1 MINSMTGYGRAVKES
16 AACSCQV
23 EVKSVNNR
31 SIKITL
37 HLPEAFSACEVDL
50 ESIIRQRVERGSI
63 SVNVALST
71 AAANQ
76 AAEVNQDVVSHYI
89 RSLSPAAEECKASGI
104 HCTLDLGQILNLPG
118 ACQSRTISTE
128 EELACREM
136 IVALAVE
143 AMGHMLQM
151 RQREGE
157 TLWKDLLKHV
167 DEIRSAAEA
176 IRKQAPS
183 VSRQYHERLKLRV
196 NQLVSD
202 AKMSLNDSDL
212 LREVALFSDRS
223 DISEEIS
230 RLFGHLDHFV
240 EVAGKSNQVGRT
252 LEFIAQEMLRE
263 ANTMG
268 SKCSDGQITRW
279 VVQIKGCIDRIKE
292 QVQNVE

>member
-1 MINSMTGYGRAVKES
+1 MINSMTGYGRAVRDG
-16 AACSCQV
+16 ATGSCQV

-31 SIKITL
+31 SIKIVL
-37 HLPEAFSACEVDL
+37 RLPEAFSACEVDL
-50 ESIIRQRVERGSI
+50 ENLIRQRVERGSI

-71 AAANQ
+71 AATNQ

-89 RSLSPAAEECKASGI
+89 RSLSPAAEECKAAGI
-104 HCTLDLGQILNLPG
+104 ACTLDLGQILNLPG
-118 ACQSRTISTE
+118 ACQNRTISTE

-143 AMGHMLQM
+143 AVGHMLQM
-151 RQREGE
+151 RQHEGE
-157 TLWKDLLKHV
+157 VLWKDIVKHL
-167 DEIRSAAEA
+167 DEIRNAAEA
-176 IRKQAPS
+176 IRTQAPN

-223 DISEEIS
+223 DISEELS

-240 EVAGKSNQVGRT
+240 EVAGRSNQVGRT

-268 SKCSDGQITRW
+268 AKCSDGQITRW

>member
-1 MINSMTGYGRAVKES
+1 MINSMTGYGRAVRET
-16 AACSCQV
+16 AACSCHV

-31 SIKITL
+31 SIKITF

-50 ESIIRQRVERGSI
+50 ESLIRKRVERGSI
-63 SVNVALST
+63 SVNVMLST
-71 AAANQ
+71 AAASQ
-76 AAEVNQDVVSHYI
+76 AAEVNQDVVAYYVQ
-89 RSLSPAAEECKASGI
+89 SLAAAAKECQAIGVP
-104 HCTLDLGQILNLPG
+104 CTLDLGQILNLPG
-118 ACQSRTISTE
+118 ACQNRTISSDE
-128 EELACREM
+128 EMACRGM
-136 IVALAVE
+136 IVALAAA
-143 AMGHMLQM
+143 AMDDMLQM

-157 TLWKDLLKHV
+157 TLWKDLAKHL
-167 DEIRSAAEA
+167 DDIRTAAEA
-176 IRKQAPS
+176 IRNQAPA
-183 VSRQYHERLKLRV
+183 VGKQYHERLKLRV

-202 AKMSLNDSDL
+202 AKLSLNDSDL

-223 DISEEIS
+223 DISEELA

-268 SKCSDGQITRW
+268 SKCSDGQIMRW
-279 VVQIKGCIDRIKE
+279 VVQIKGYIDRIKE

>member
-1 MINSMTGYGRAVKES
+1 MINSMTGYGRAAKETP
-16 AACSCQV
+16 ACSCQV

-31 SIKITL
+31 SLKIVL

-50 ESIIRQRVERGSI
+50 ESIVRQRIERGSVTINVSLTGAAI
-63 SVNVALST
+63 S
-71 AAANQ
+71 Q

-89 RSLSPAAEECKASGI
+89 RSLADAADLCKERNI
-104 HCTLDLGQILNLPG
+104 PCTLDLSQILALPG
-118 ACQSRTISTE
+118 ACQNRTISSE
-128 EELACREM
+128 EELACREL
-136 IVALAVE
+136 IVSLSNEALDR
-143 AMGHMLQM
+143 MLQM
-151 RQREGE
+151 RRREGE
-157 TLWKDLLKHV
+157 VLWGDLSKHL
-167 DEIRSAAEA
+167 DEIRAAA
-176 IRKQAPS
+176 GNIRQQAPQ
-183 VSRQYHERLKLRV
+183 VSRQYHERLKQRV

-202 AKMSLNDSDL
+202 AKMSLSDSDL

-223 DISEEIS
+223 DISEELS

-240 EVAGKSNQVGRT
+240 EVAGQSSQVGRT

-263 ANTMG
+263 ANTLG

>member
-16 AACSCQV
+16 ATCSCQV

-31 SIKITL
+31 SIKIVL

-50 ESIIRQRVERGSI
+50 ENIIRQRVERGSI

-89 RSLSPAAEECKASGI
+89 RSLSSAAEECKASGI
-104 HCTLDLGQILNLPG
+104 SCTLDLGQILNLPG

-128 EELACREM
+128 EELACHEM

-143 AMGHMLQM
+143 AIGHMLHM

-157 TLWKDLLKHV
+157 VLWKDLVKHL

-176 IRKQAPS
+176 IRNLAPS

-223 DISEEIS
+223 DISEELS

>member
-1 MINSMTGYGRAVKES
+1 MVNSMTGYGRAVNES
-16 AACSCQV
+16 AAGSCQV

-31 SIKITL
+31 SLKIVL
-37 HLPEAFSACEVDL
+37 HLPEAFAACEVEL
-50 ESIIRQRVERGSI
+50 ENIIRQRVERGSV
-63 SVNVALST
+63 SVNVALNM
-71 AAANQ
+71 AGADQ

-89 RSLSPAAEECKASGI
+89 QSLAAAAHACQESGI
-104 HCTLDLGQILNLPG
+104 NCTLDLGQILTLPG
-118 ACQSRTISTE
+118 ACQNRTISSQ

-136 IVALAVE
+136 IVALTTE
-143 AMGHMLQM
+143 AIGRMLQM

-157 TLWKDLLKHV
+157 TLWKDLLKHLN
-167 DEIRSAAEA
+167 DIRTAANA
-176 IRKQAPS
+176 ICTQTPL
-183 VSRQYHERLKLRV
+183 VSKQYHERLKLRV
-196 NQLVSD
+196 NQLVND

-230 RLFGHLDHFV
+230 RLSGHLDHFV
-240 EVAGKSNQVGRT
+240 EVAGTSSQVGRT

-263 ANTMG
+263 TNTMG